1 MQKGS
6 INRVMLVGHLGG
18 DPESRYTQ
26 SGTAVAN
33 FNIAT
38 NESRKNAEGGYQDH
52 TEWHRCVLFGK
63 PAETAAQYLKKGQMV
78 YIEGRLR
85 TRSWEDKDGNKR
97 TSTEIQGDMF
107 TMLGRRADSPSGT
120 PMSGPDSD
128 SDDDLPF

>member
-33 FNIAT
+33 FNVAT
-38 NESRKNAEGGYQDH
+38 NVSRKNAEGGYQDH

-97 TSTEIQGDMF
+97 TTTEIQGDMF

-120 PMSGPDSD
+120 PMSGPESD

>member
-97 TSTEIQGDMF
+97 TTTEIQGDMF
-107 TMLGRRADSPSGT
+107 TMLGRRSDSPGGT